1 MSLNFALNAK
11 LLNGIGKTI
20 KVNNSN
26 YYKEREKLR
35 DSFIFYRSFFEAIK
49 DLDNN
54 IRLDVYD
61 AICCLALNQEATEM
75 QPMSKALFVLIK
87 PILDANNAR
96 FLNGKKGGNHNQKE
110 TKDQPRSNQKATK
123 KQPNKDKDKEVDV
136 DKDKDKEDSTYSAK
150 TKVFTPP
157 LSEEVINYFIEQG
170 SDREHGE
177 QFYDHFTSN
186 GWLVGGKAKMKDWR
200 ASARNWIR
208 NIPNFLPKEQREE
221 EARKKFIASL

>member
-1 MSLNFALNAK
+1 MAKSIIFYYEWLSLINSLNNEDRLK
-11 LLNGIGKTI
+11 L
-20 KVNNSN
+20 
-26 YYKEREKLR
+26 
-35 DSFIFYRSFFEAIK
+35 
-49 DLDNN
+49 
-54 IRLDVYD
+54 YD
-61 AICCLALNQEATEM
+61 AIFSVDRYLDINCNQHLWGVYNFII
-75 QPMSKALFVLIK
+75 SKINDNEDKYQKIV
-87 PILDANNAR
+87 DRNR
-96 FLNGKKGGNHNQKE
+96 SNGLKGGRKPSGFSGNPDEPKE
-110 TKDQPRSNQKATK
+110 NDWVKLGCLNDNDNVNDNV
-123 KQPNKDKDKEVDV
+123 NKNKNNN
-136 DKDKDKEDSTYSAK
+136 TYSAK

-157 LSEEVINYFIEQG
+157 LSDEVINYFIEQG